1 MAAREE
7 GYTATSRELTQL
19 KCENDLLCGGTVPPS
34 EQDRELKVAYR
45 RLSNAE
51 HAWHYIR
58 QQLDASW
65 DMVDEW
71 THAIIH
77 LEHANEQ
84 QDFELVERAAVIA
97 SLEQQVQMLQLL
109 VLPAP
114 AAPAM
119 ELNVISD
126 VDEA

>member
-7 GYTATSRELTQL
+7 GYTATSRELAQL
-19 KCENDLLCGGTVPPS
+19 KCENDLLCGGTVPPY

>member
-1 MAAREE
+1 
-7 GYTATSRELTQL
+7 
-19 KCENDLLCGGTVPPS
+19 
-34 EQDRELKVAYR
+34 LKVAYR

-58 QQLDASW
+58 QHLDASW

>member
-7 GYTATSRELTQL
+7 GYTATSRELAQL